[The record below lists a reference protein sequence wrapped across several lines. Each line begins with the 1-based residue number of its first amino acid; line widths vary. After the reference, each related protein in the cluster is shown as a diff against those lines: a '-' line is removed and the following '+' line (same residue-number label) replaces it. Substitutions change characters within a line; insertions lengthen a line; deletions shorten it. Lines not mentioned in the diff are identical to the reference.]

1 MNRKLVKTILLS
13 AVAMATSY
21 LISFI
26 LTPYITETVGAE
38 AYGFVQLSR
47 NFITYAGIITIA
59 LNSYATRFIA
69 VAYHQNKL
77 ESANEYFS
85 SVLYADTVL
94 AAILFLFFLI
104 VGLFAD
110 SWFNISP
117 ELVGQV
123 KILFIITGV
132 TFSVT
137 TVFSVFAC
145 GAYIENQLDKTNF
158 FKCISYIVEAI
169 ALYLLYRELPTKI
182 WYVAIGAVLAA
193 AIIGISNIYIQRKY
207 TPTIRYLRSSVS
219 LNPIKELVGNGIWNS
234 LNSLGNTLNSGL
246 DLIVTNLLLTPLAM
260 GQVAIAKTISAMF
273 YALFQMVAQPF
284 QPILLKNYSE
294 NNSAELLKNFKLA
307 MVVSGLF
314 SNLAFAGFF
323 ALGKEY
329 YLLWIPKQDI
339 ELVWALTV
347 LTILGSVIEGAVFP
361 LYYIYT
367 LTVKNK
373 VPCIVTIC
381 GGVLNVMGMYVLIKT
396 TNLGPFAI
404 VLTTTVIMTVINL
417 IFNPIYMT
425 KCLKL
430 KLVSF
435 YPSLVKHIISCA
447 AMAAAFWG
455 ISKITSSV
463 TWIDLIVKMI
473 LCVVTGTGLHLL
485 ISGVSPKKLLKA
497 LGKRSNG

>member
-69 VAYHQNKL
+69 VAYHQNDLKA
-77 ESANEYFS
+77 SNGYFS
-85 SVLYADTVL
+85 SVLYANAVL
-94 AAILFLFFLI
+94 AAILFVFFCI

-110 SWFNISP
+110 FWFNISP

-123 KILFIITGV
+123 KILFVITGI
-132 TFSVT
+132 TFSIT

-145 GAYIENQLDKTNF
+145 GAYIENQLDKTNI
-158 FKCISYIVEAI
+158 FKCISYVAEAI
-169 ALYLLYRELPTKI
+169 ALYLLYKALPTKI
-182 WYVAIGAVLAA
+182 WYVAIGSALAA
-193 AIIGISNIYIQRKY
+193 LIIGLSNILIQKKY
-207 TPTIRYLRSSVS
+207 TPSIRYSRSSVS
-219 LNPIKELVGNGIWNS
+219 MKPIRELVGNGIWNS

-284 QPILLKNYSE
+284 QPIFLRNYSE
-294 NNSAELLKNFKLA
+294 NNRVELLKNFKLA

-329 YLLWIPKQDI
+329 YSLWIPKQDI

-373 VPCIVTIC
+373 IPCIVTIS
-381 GGVLNVMGMYVLIKT
+381 GGLLNVIGMYVLIKT
-396 TNLGPFAI
+396 TSLGPFAI
-404 VLTTTVIMTVINL
+404 VLTTTVIMTAINL

-430 KLVSF
+430 KPLEF
-435 YPSLVKHIISCA
+435 YPSLVKHIASCT
-447 AMAAAFWG
+447 AMTIAFWG
-455 ISKITSSV
+455 ISQITSSV
-463 TWIDLIVKMI
+463 TWIDLIIKML
-473 LCVVTGTGLHLL
+473 LCVAVGSGLHLL
-485 ISGVSPKKLLKA
+485 ISGVSPMKLLKV
-497 LGKRSNG
+497 LRNRSNG

>member
-13 AVAMATSY
+13 AIAMATSY
-21 LISFI
+21 LINFI

-38 AYGFVQLSR
+38 AYGFVSLSK

-69 VAYHQNKL
+69 VTYHKNQIN
-77 ESANEYFS
+77 ESNGYFS
-85 SVLYADTVL
+85 SVLYANSIL
-94 AAILFLFFLI
+94 AIILFICFCVI
-104 VGLFAD
+104 GIFAD
-110 SWFNISP
+110 RLFNISP
-117 ELVGQV
+117 ELISQV
-123 KILFIITGV
+123 KILFAITGAA
-132 TFSVT
+132 FSIT
-137 TVFSVFAC
+137 TIFSVFAC
-145 GAYIENQLDKTNF
+145 GAYIENQLDKSNI
-158 FKCISYIVEAI
+158 FKCISYVAEA
-169 ALYLLYRELPTKI
+169 LVLFLLFKLFPTRI
-182 WYVAIGAVLAA
+182 WYVAIGSVIVA
-193 AIIGISNIYIQRKY
+193 GIVGVSNTYIQKKY
-207 TPTIRYLRSSVS
+207 TPSIRYSRADVS
-219 LNPIKELVGNGIWNS
+219 FKPIKELVGNGIWNS

-246 DLIVTNLLLTPLAM
+246 DLIVTNLLLTPLTM

-284 QPILLKNYSE
+284 QPIFLKYYSE
-294 NNSAELLKNFKLA
+294 NNMSELLNNFKLS

-329 YLLWIPKQDI
+329 YILWIPKQDI

-347 LTILGSVIEGAVFP
+347 LTILGSVIEGALFP

-381 GGVLNVMGMYVLIKT
+381 GGLLNVIGMYILIKT

-404 VLTTTVIMTVINL
+404 VLTTTVIMSLINL
-417 IFNPIYMT
+417 VFNPIYMT

-430 KLVSF
+430 KTSEF
-435 YPSLVKHIISCA
+435 YPSILRHLASCVV
-447 AMAAAFWG
+447 MTVAFWG
-455 ISKITSSV
+455 IAKISGIIS
-463 TWIDLIVKMI
+463 WIDLILKAL
-473 LCVVTGTGLHLL
+473 LCVVVGFALHLL
-485 ISGVSPKKLLKA
+485 ISGVSPATIMTVL
-497 LGKRSNG
+497 RRRRNG